1 MNKILQKSMTI
12 LSQHKTVSMVKSL
25 CVGLN

>member
-12 LSQHKTVSMVKSL
+12 RLQHKTVSMVKSQ

>member
-12 LSQHKTVSMVKSL
+12 LLQHKTASMVKSL